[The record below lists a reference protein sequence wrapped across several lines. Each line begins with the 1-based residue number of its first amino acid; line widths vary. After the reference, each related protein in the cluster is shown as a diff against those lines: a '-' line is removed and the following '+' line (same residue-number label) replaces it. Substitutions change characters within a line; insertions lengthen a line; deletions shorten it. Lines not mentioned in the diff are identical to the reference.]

1 MEKKLFKI
9 LFSLFFCI
17 AIIFTSIYIYLPEEI
32 NIIEG
37 EKHLF
42 SFNLPIEAKINS
54 EKKGVMYLNNEKVK
68 ESEISID
75 LKQPFSL
82 RFVDKNIS
90 DIDFNVF
97 GVSLKK
103 AKIDTI
109 PNQKLIPVGKV
120 MGIRIFTD
128 GIMVLGTGY
137 VNGKDGHIY
146 EPSKR
151 ALRTSDLILEANN
164 EKVDDKNSL
173 INIVEKAGDK
183 DVTLKINRKGN
194 IIYEKITPILS
205 NEDEYKIGIWVRD
218 STQGIGTITYYNPST
233 GNYGALGH
241 GIVDVDTSE
250 LMTVRTGKLLKSNI
264 SCIKKGERGTP
275 GELMGIIIDTARTN
289 FGSVIKNTGY
299 GIFGKLNDR
308 YKKSIQTPETDIAL
322 KEEIKL
328 GKAYIYSDVLGD
340 GIEKY
345 EIEIQSVNTLS
356 YDISKGVIIKITDK
370 RLLEATNGIVQGM
383 SGSPIIQ
390 NGKIIGAVTHVFVN
404 DPTKGYGIFIEN
416 MLKEEKKI

>member
-1 MEKKLFKI
+1 MKNKLLKI
-9 LFSLFFCI
+9 SATVFFCI
-17 AIIFTSIYIYLPEEI
+17 AILFVSIYLYLPNEI
-32 NIIEG
+32 NVIEG
-37 EKHLF
+37 QKQLF
-42 SFNLPIEAKINS
+42 NFNLPIDAKINF
-54 EKKGVMYLNNEKVK
+54 EKKGVMYLNNKKVD
-68 ESEISID
+68 ENQINVD
-75 LKQPFSL
+75 LKDPFSL
-82 RFVDKNIS
+82 KFMDSNNS

-97 GVSLKK
+97 GISLKRT
-103 AKIDTI
+103 KIDTI
-109 PNQKLIPVGKV
+109 PNQKLVPVGKV
-120 MGIRIFTD
+120 TGIRIFTD

>member
-109 PNQKLIPVGKV
+109 PNQ
-120 MGIRIFTD
+120 
-128 GIMVLGTGY
+128 
-137 VNGKDGHIY
+137 
-146 EPSKR
+146 
-151 ALRTSDLILEANN
+151 
-164 EKVDDKNSL
+164 
-173 INIVEKAGDK
+173 
-183 DVTLKINRKGN
+183 
-194 IIYEKITPILS
+194 
-205 NEDEYKIGIWVRD
+205 
-218 STQGIGTITYYNPST
+218 
-233 GNYGALGH
+233 
-241 GIVDVDTSE
+241 
-250 LMTVRTGKLLKSNI
+250 
-264 SCIKKGERGTP
+264 
-275 GELMGIIIDTARTN
+275 
-289 FGSVIKNTGY
+289 
-299 GIFGKLNDR
+299 
-308 YKKSIQTPETDIAL
+308 
-322 KEEIKL
+322 
-328 GKAYIYSDVLGD
+328 
-340 GIEKY
+340 
-345 EIEIQSVNTLS
+345 
-356 YDISKGVIIKITDK
+356 
-370 RLLEATNGIVQGM
+370 
-383 SGSPIIQ
+383 
-390 NGKIIGAVTHVFVN
+390 
-404 DPTKGYGIFIEN
+404 
-416 MLKEEKKI
+416 

>member
-137 VNGKDGHIY
+137 VNGKDGKIY
-146 EPSKR
+146 EPSKGV
-151 ALRTSDLILEANN
+151 LKTGDLILEANDT
-164 EKVDDKNSL
+164 EITDKNL
-173 INIVEKAGDK
+173 LTKIVQEDGKEIK
-183 DVTLKINRKGN
+183 LKINRKGN
-194 IIYEKITPILS
+194 ILYEKIYPIMS
-205 NEDEYKIGIWVRD
+205 NEDDEYKIGIWVRD

-233 GNYGALGH
+233 GYYGALGH
-241 GIVDVDTSE
+241 GILDVDTND
-250 LMTVRTGKLLKSNI
+250 LMTVKSGKLLKANI
-264 SCIKKGERGTP
+264 SCIKKGEKGTP
-275 GELMGIIIDTARTN
+275 GELMGIIIDTLKTN
-289 FGSVIKNTGY
+289 FGSVTKNTEY
-299 GIFGKLNDR
+299 GIFGKLKDENKDLIEN
-308 YKKSIQTPETDIAL
+308 SEFNIAL
-322 KEEIKL
+322 KEEIKT
-328 GKAYIYSDVLGD
+328 GKAYIYSDILGK
-340 GIEKY
+340 GTEKY
-345 EIEIQSVNTLS
+345 EVEIERINTLN
-356 YDISKGVIIKITDK
+356 YDIAKGVILKITDK
-370 RLLEATNGIVQGM
+370 KLLDTTNGIIQGM

-390 NGKIIGAVTHVFVN
+390 NDKIIGAVTHVFVN
-404 DPTKGYGIFIEN
+404 DPGKGYGIFIEN
-416 MLKEEKKI
+416 MLKEEKNI

>member
-1 MEKKLFKI
+1 VKNKLLKI
-9 LFSLFFCI
+9 SATVFFCI
-17 AIIFTSIYIYLPEEI
+17 AILFVSIYLYLPNEI
-32 NIIEG
+32 NVIEG
-37 EKHLF
+37 QKQLF
-42 SFNLPIEAKINS
+42 NFNLPIDAKINF
-54 EKKGVMYLNNEKVK
+54 EKKGVMYLNNKKVD
-68 ESEISID
+68 ENQINVD
-75 LKQPFSL
+75 LKDPFSL
-82 RFVDKNIS
+82 KFMDSNNS

-97 GVSLKK
+97 GISLKRT
-103 AKIDTI
+103 KIDTI
-109 PNQKLIPVGKV
+109 PNQKLVPVGKV
-120 MGIRIFTD
+120 TGIRIFTD

>member
-1 MEKKLFKI
+1 M
-9 LFSLFFCI
+9 
-17 AIIFTSIYIYLPEEI
+17 
-32 NIIEG
+32 
-37 EKHLF
+37 
-42 SFNLPIEAKINS
+42 
-54 EKKGVMYLNNEKVK
+54 
-68 ESEISID
+68 
-75 LKQPFSL
+75 
-82 RFVDKNIS
+82 
-90 DIDFNVF
+90 
-97 GVSLKK
+97 
-103 AKIDTI
+103 
-109 PNQKLIPVGKV
+109 
-120 MGIRIFTD
+120 
-128 GIMVLGTGY
+128 
-137 VNGKDGHIY
+137 
-146 EPSKR
+146 
-151 ALRTSDLILEANN
+151 
-164 EKVDDKNSL
+164 
-173 INIVEKAGDK
+173 EKAGDK

>member
-1 MEKKLFKI
+1 L
-9 LFSLFFCI
+9 
-17 AIIFTSIYIYLPEEI
+17 
-32 NIIEG
+32 
-37 EKHLF
+37 
-42 SFNLPIEAKINS
+42 
-54 EKKGVMYLNNEKVK
+54 V
-68 ESEISID
+68 
-75 LKQPFSL
+75 
-82 RFVDKNIS
+82 
-90 DIDFNVF
+90 
-97 GVSLKK
+97 
-103 AKIDTI
+103 
-109 PNQKLIPVGKV
+109 PVGKV
-120 MGIRIFTD
+120 TGIRIFTD